1 VSNALREVLVVALDL
16 TGAAA
21 ITHPMA
27 LAVIASCSV
36 LMSACGVTVRGSAHI
51 EAAHSVTS
59 QASTVPSATA
69 IRRSEARGGLAALA
83 SYRKVSSP
91 GFPGTEAEGGAH
103 ARLANRASAHR
114 SGAAAPADA
123 IGTFPQPGA
132 ADSAPSYARAGVDQV
147 TLQSLPDGSELTHIA
162 LDVPSSMTLDKSTLI
177 RVALGRRGPQGTLSD
192 NGTAD
197 DALPDRAAPRLMEAR
212 LSGSGFEIDALTSA
226 RQAYPMR
233 QPTQWTWRVTPKKA
247 GRQELHLT
255 VSAIAGGD
263 GSAQRLFPTLDH
275 SVEVGMTWSDR
286 GRAFLESHSL
296 WVWAASAV
304 LLAAAIWRYARRR
317 ARRRLWF
324 RGSL

>member
-1 VSNALREVLVVALDL
+1 MSNALREVLVVALDL

-21 ITHPMA
+21 ITHPMT

-36 LMSACGVTVRGSAHI
+36 LMSACGVTVRGPAHI
-51 EAAHSVTS
+51 EAAHAVTS
-59 QASTVPSATA
+59 QASTEASATA
-69 IRRSEARGGLAALA
+69 IRRPEARGGLAALA

-91 GFPGTEAEGGAH
+91 GTEAEGGAH
-103 ARLANRASAHR
+103 ARPANRASAHR
-114 SGAAAPADA
+114 AGAAPADA

-132 ADSAPSYARAGVDQV
+132 ADSTPSYARAGVDQA

-177 RVALGRRGPQGTLSD
+177 RVVLGRRGPQGTLRDSD
-192 NGTAD
+192 TAD
-197 DALPDRAAPRLMEAR
+197 DALPDRAPPRLMEAR

-296 WVWAASAV
+296 WVWAMSAV
-304 LLAAAIWRYARRR
+304 LLAAALWRYARRR